1 LPKKIILEISVES
14 VGGALAAERGGAD
27 RLELCSDLSAGG
39 ITPHDDLIPAVLQ
52 QVQIPVFGMIRPRA
66 GGFVYSAAE
75 FAAMQQSIR
84 VAKACGMDGVVL
96 GILTPEHTV
105 DVARTREL
113 VELAAPLPVTF
124 HRAFD
129 VSADLQ
135 KSLLDVLQTG
145 AQRILSSGGA
155 FDALKGALTLAAL
168 RNAARG
174 KIEIVPGTG
183 VNPSNIAQVARIT
196 RASEIHSGLGSVL
209 SYGSEDYAAFE
220 TEVRK
225 LVTALCG
232 SPKR

>member
-14 VGGALAAERGGAD
+14 VGGALAAERGGAN

-39 ITPHDDLIPAVLQ
+39 VTPHDDLMPAVLE

-66 GGFVYSAAE
+66 GGFFYSEAE
-75 FAAMQQSIR
+75 FTAMQQSIR

-96 GILTPEHTV
+96 GMVTPEQTV
-105 DVARTREL
+105 DVARTRAL

-129 VSADLQ
+129 VAADLQ
-135 KSLLDVLQTG
+135 QALADVLQTG

-168 RNAARG
+168 RTAARG

-183 VNPSNIAQVARIT
+183 INPGNITQIARIT
-196 RASEIHSGLGSVL
+196 QAREIHSGLGSVL
-209 SYGSEDYAAFE
+209 SYGSEDFAAFE
-220 TEVRK
+220 AAVRQM
-225 LVTALCG
+225 VTAL
-232 SPKR
+232 SASSKR